1 MPRIPA
7 WVGLALSALLLAFM
21 AIVANPAGSGLTP
34 IVLYYLG
41 VVVVPVLGFVLWHTS
56 PPGYMVK
63 MLPVPPSEFSEP
75 PFPLDAFLR
84 PVSSD
89 LVSAPPSSALR
100 QPLQ

>member
-75 PFPLDAFLR
+75 PFPLDADAR
-84 PVSSD
+84 VSSAP
-89 LVSAPPSSALR
+89 VSAPPSSALP
-100 QPLQ
+100 QPPQ